1 MQKTV
6 CEKTVNS
13 ESETV
18 HIILTCQLIMRLI
31 IPLKLRI
38 HIQHG
43 SDRQQIQSGMPA
55 ALVAAAYADDLPV
68 ALLLRK
74 RALK

>member
-18 HIILTCQLIMRLI
+18 HIILTCQLIMWLV
-31 IPLKLRI
+31 IPLKLRV

-43 SDRQQIQSGMPA
+43 SDSQQIQFTDMDPQ
-55 ALVAAAYADDLPV
+55 LHTP
-68 ALLLRK
+68 K
-74 RALK
+74 Q